1 MTSSALRRNE
11 PRQAPPRARAR
22 SADGCQPAP
31 CDAPRARVARDPAEA
46 PVDKASPAGFEAA
59 IEGLDVRRLQ
69 AHGVWQW
76 LTSEATC
83 RFLMTARRSPAAA
96 PSSALQTMDE
106 KITTATRDLL
116 RVLLEELDGVDDLVV
131 RSTRPRSAR
140 RTARSSQ
147 TRSPALSDEA
157 TLSRNAEMCP
167 ELCEPEPAQEQR
179 TDLAEVA

>member
-31 CDAPRARVARDPAEA
+31 CHAPRARVARDPAEA

-83 RFLMTARRSPAAA
+83 RFLMNSSPIAGGRAA
-96 PSSALQTMDE
+96 
-106 KITTATRDLL
+106 
-116 RVLLEELDGVDDLVV
+116 
-131 RSTRPRSAR
+131 
-140 RTARSSQ
+140 
-147 TRSPALSDEA
+147 
-157 TLSRNAEMCP
+157 
-167 ELCEPEPAQEQR
+167 QR
-179 TDLAEVA
+179 TTDHGREDHDGDAGSAEGPARGAGRR